1 MQEQFHKSLKGTVN
15 AEIISHKYLFPL
27 SPVANW
33 GTKTP
38 AEEKQVTVQ
47 KPFWLLAQK
56 IINEQ
61 GSPNLM
67 QN

>member
-15 AEIISHKYLFPL
+15 AEIISHKYLFPP

-33 GTKTP
+33 GTNTP

-47 KPFWLLAQK
+47 KPFWLRKL
-56 IINEQ
+56 
-61 GSPNLM
+61 
-67 QN
+67 